1 MVISLFLIQKTIPT
15 QIIFFL
21 LFDGLICSVCD
32 LSSNK
37 QLLYNFK
44 YYLTYQDLRVL
55 YNHYYIT
62 NILPSSKREAQILFT
77 AKGDE

>member
-1 MVISLFLIQKTIPT
+1 MVISLFLIQKTYQPKLF
-15 QIIFFL
+15 FFL
-21 LFDGLICSVCD
+21 LFDDLICSVCD

-55 YNHYYIT
+55 YNNY
-62 NILPSSKREAQILFT
+62 
-77 AKGDE
+77 